1 MTILAK
7 TLIPVKI
14 YNNTTASR
22 VEVARMG
29 GGVTFTASELFAGFL
44 HVASGYVPLG
54 PQSRY
59 VEVINWNY
67 IEVPPPPP
75 PQTGTLQRVC
85 IVKQR
90 TVEDTGW
97 IIRPDGSPAAT
108 VVNYTPLIDTDNP
121 RRVQKGATIPV
132 LDIVLAK
139 MQAIQSEAAYNW
151 MVTPHDWWINKDYPE
166 TGVRDRVCECITAAG
181 NYLHIIG
188 ENATHYQIQ
197 FQRHDD
203 NPVGTW
209 ETHPHLWHKASAH
222 NQEYQ
227 MFRVGNGLDS
237 FAPLVG
243 KTQKLWI
250 AKIHAE
256 EFRRCPFTITHEGQT
271 VTVTS
276 YVMSGCSVYGIYNG
290 GVVPLL
296 LRRHE
301 GENVF
306 HPEWHFNSL
315 TVIPTK
321 I

>member
-1 MTILAK
+1 MIKAI
-7 TLIPVKI
+7 TLDNVKI
-14 YNNTTASR
+14 YNTTTPDR
-22 VEVARMG
+22 VEIARMAK
-29 GGVTFTASELFAGFL
+29 GVTFFASEMVSNFL
-44 HVASGYVPLG
+44 HVGNGFAPIGNRGQY
-54 PQSRY
+54 
-59 VEVINWNY
+59 INVLDWNY
-67 IEVPPPPP
+67 IETPPPPP
-75 PQTGTLQRVC
+75 PSVTGLQRVC

-90 TVEDTGW
+90 PVSDTGW
-97 IIRPDGSPAAT
+97 IIRPDGTPAAT
-108 VVNYTPLIDTDNP
+108 VVNYTQLSDRPDP
-121 RRVQKGATIPV
+121 RTTIKGATIPV
-132 LDIVLAK
+132 LDIVLNK
-139 MQAIQSEAAYNW
+139 MRAIQSESAFNW
-151 MVTPHDWWINKDYPE
+151 MMKPHNWWINKDYPE

-222 NQEYQ
+222 NQQYQ
-227 MFRVGNGLDS
+227 MFRVGNGLDG
-237 FAPLVG
+237 FAPLIG
-243 KTQKLWI
+243 KTAKLWI

-256 EFRRCPFTITHEGQT
+256 EFRRCPFTITHEGQA

-276 YVMSGCSVYGIYNG
+276 YELEGCSVYGVHEG
-290 GVVPLL
+290 GRVPLL

-306 HPEWHFNSL
+306 HPEWNFNSL

>member
-1 MTILAK
+1 MTIKAL
-7 TLIPVKI
+7 TLDNVGI
-14 YNNTTASR
+14 YNNTTPNR
-22 VEVARMG
+22 VVVARMAK
-29 GGVTFTASELFAGFL
+29 GVTFFASEMVSNFL
-44 HVASGYVPLG
+44 HVGNGFVPIGNKGQYVKVLD
-54 PQSRY
+54 
-59 VEVINWNY
+59 WNY
-67 IEVPPPPP
+67 IDNPPPPP
-75 PQTGTLQRVC
+75 VGTGLQRVC

-97 IIRPDGSPAAT
+97 IIRPDGTPAST
-108 VVNYTPLIDTDNP
+108 VVNYSPLIDTDNP

-139 MQAIQSEAAYNW
+139 MRAVQIEAAFNW
-151 MVTPHDWWINKDYPE
+151 MVKPHNWWINKDYPE

-203 NPVGTW
+203 NPTGTW
-209 ETHPHLWHKASAH
+209 QTHPHLWHKASAH
-222 NQEYQ
+222 NMDYQ

-237 FAPLVG
+237 FAPLIG

-250 AKIHAE
+250 AKVHAE
-256 EFRRCPFTITHEGQT
+256 EFRRCPFTVTHNGQS

-276 YVMSGCSVYGIYNG
+276 YELEGCSVYGVYDG
-290 GVVPLL
+290 GRVPLL

-301 GENVF
+301 GENSF

-321 I
+321 V